1 MPSEKDIREDIR
13 VGDLVRY
20 DLYDFDSLIDEEVI
34 TTCYS
39 VVVKVTDKKLNST
52 TLIGGNHDYHY
63 NLYHV
68 VIPMGSRVDSSDI
81 YHSLTIDDIC
91 IVSRYDNNKARTGGR
106 RLNST

>member
-1 MPSEKDIREDIR
+1 MPSEKDLREDIR

-39 VVVKVTDKKLNST
+39 VVVKVTDTKLNSA
-52 TLIGGNHDYHY
+52 TLIYGSHDYHY

-91 IVSRYDNNKARTGGR
+91 IVSRYDSAKTRTGGR
-106 RLNST
+106 GPNST